1 MAIFNFGGQ
10 SVDSSDAE
18 GLAQAAKD
26 AGVTF
31 GGSIVLGNTYGVSG
45 GTVTG
50 DVKGTEENDG
60 K

>member
-10 SVDSSDAE
+10 SIDSNDPEA
-18 GLAQAAKD
+18 LANAVENSGA
-26 AGVTF
+26 TF

-45 GTVTG
+45 GTHTG